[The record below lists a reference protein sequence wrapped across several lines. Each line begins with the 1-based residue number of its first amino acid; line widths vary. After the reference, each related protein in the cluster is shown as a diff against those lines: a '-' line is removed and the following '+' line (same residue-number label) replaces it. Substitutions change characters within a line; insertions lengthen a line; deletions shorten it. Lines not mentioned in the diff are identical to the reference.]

1 LWERSRRLWAHN
13 TYPARLFAPV
23 TPRKSTVATSD
34 EPRFDQAFGE
44 YLTGIPKSPMRP
56 AYTGTGPERHRH
68 RNISPGRQAAMN
80 KRDNET
86 LEAWATRRAST
97 PRQKNLVALL
107 AVRDDI
113 KAGLDAGYPALTIWR
128 YLHEKGRVPCQY
140 DTFRNF
146 VNRYIRKGA
155 AKNPAKTPPVP
166 ARAPVLLPLKTGVQ
180 KSPPEEIRGFTFN
193 PVPRKEDLI

>member
-1 LWERSRRLWAHN
+1 
-13 TYPARLFAPV
+13 
-23 TPRKSTVATSD
+23 
-34 EPRFDQAFGE
+34 
-44 YLTGIPKSPMRP
+44 
-56 AYTGTGPERHRH
+56 
-68 RNISPGRQAAMN
+68 MN

-113 KAGLDAGYPALTIWR
+113 KAGLDAGYPVLTIWR

-146 VNRYIRKGA
+146 VNRYIRKEA

-180 KSPPEEIRGFTFN
+180 RSPPDEIRGFTFN